1 MFVWVNH
8 KVIRCD
14 SGDPSVTVHLLPCS
28 HIYGSRSH
36 LRLEMQF
43 KLLEEDKSSDSPGAH
58 IPHQVS

>member
-28 HIYGSRSH
+28 HFYSSRSH
-36 LRLEMQF
+36 LRLELQF
-43 KLLEEDKSSDSPGAH
+43 KLLEEDKFSDSPGAL
-58 IPHQVS
+58 IPLRVS